1 MSGGKQARRVC
12 GGEYLSWNLVSGE
25 YLLKKLSRRRVWGA
39 WGGGGGTPQS
49 FIWEDTVLK
58 SSPFPFYTSFF
69 AQKYPFRMS
78 SIDKW
83 NRYMMGKWSL
93 QPF

>member
-1 MSGGKQARRVC
+1 MSGVNKRDEYGNVKVVNISWKSSPEGGC
-12 GGEYLSWNLVSGE
+12 GG
-25 YLLKKLSRRRVWGA
+25 R
-39 WGGGGGTPQS
+39 GGGGGTPQS

-58 SSPFPFYTSFF
+58 SSPFPFYTPFF
-69 AQKYPFRMS
+69 AQKYPFRMP